1 MKKILIVMLVLVSLT
16 TMAFASGQQ
25 DGGDDM
31 IVVGLS
37 QESLDHPF
45 MITQRDQVIAAA
57 EAMPNVKVIAT
68 DGQGS
73 VVKQVAGIEDMLI
86 KGIDILL
93 VQAAKA
99 EGLKQELKKVHEKGI
114 PFMFVGK
121 PIHGTDAITMV
132 SMDNYLIGTEIGDY
146 VVEHLKA
153 KNGSVKGNVVV
164 IEGIPGDETSV
175 NRVGGFHEV
184 IDTHSGI
191 KVVAQQPA
199 DYRRPQAVS
208 VMQNVL
214 QANPAG
220 TLDVIF
226 AANGEMALGAV
237 QAVKDAGRL
246 DEVIIIGLDGQQEE
260 FDAIAAGEM
269 AATWTY
275 EPCGTQGY
283 EIAMQIL
290 NGESVDPEIIPASR
304 KITKDNV
311 AGQKPAF

>member
-1 MKKILIVMLVLVSLT
+1 MLVMISLT
-16 TMAFASGQQ
+16 GMVFAGGQQ
-25 DGGDDM
+25 EGGEDM
-31 IVVGLS
+31 IVIGLS

-45 MITQRDQVIAAA
+45 MITQRDQILEAAA
-57 EAMPNVKVIAT
+57 ALPNVKVIAT

-73 VVKQVAGIEDMLI
+73 VVTQVAGIEDMLT
-86 KGIDILL
+86 KGIDLL
-93 VQAAKA
+93 MVQAAKA

-121 PIHGTDAITMV
+121 PIMGTDAVTMV

-146 VVEHLKA
+146 VVDSLKS
-153 KNGSVKGNVVV
+153 KYGSVKGNVVV

-184 IDTHSGI
+184 IDKYSGI

-220 TLDVIF
+220 TLDVVF

-260 FDAIAAGEM
+260 LDAIAAGEM

-275 EPCGTQGY
+275 EPCGTQGF
-283 EIAMQIL
+283 ELAMKIL
-290 NGESVDPEIIPASR
+290 NGENVDEMVIPPSR
-304 KITKDNV
+304 KITKANV

>member
-1 MKKILIVMLVLVSLT
+1 MKKILVVMLVLISISGMV
-16 TMAFASGQQ
+16 FAAGQQ
-25 DGGDDM
+25 EGDDK
-31 IVVGLS
+31 IIIGLS

-45 MITQRDQVIAAA
+45 MITQRDQVLEAA
-57 EAMPNVKVIAT
+57 EAYPNIEVIAT

-73 VVKQVAGIEDMLI
+73 VVTQVAGIEDMLI

-121 PIHGTDAITMV
+121 PIMGTDAITMV

-146 VVEHLKA
+146 VVEHLKT
-153 KNGSVKGNVVV
+153 KHGSVKGNVVV

-175 NRVGGFHEV
+175 NRIGGFHEV
-184 IDTHSGI
+184 IDKESGI

-220 TLDVIF
+220 TLDVVF

-260 FDAIAAGEM
+260 LDAIAAGEM
-269 AATWTY
+269 SATWTY
-275 EPCGTQGY
+275 EPCGTQGF
-283 EIAMQIL
+283 ELAMKIL
-290 NGESVDPEIIPASR
+290 DGEAVDKMVIPASR
-304 KITKDNV
+304 KITIDNV

>member
-1 MKKILIVMLVLVSLT
+1 MKRFLIVMLVLISLSA
-16 TMAFASGQQ
+16 MAFAGGQQ
-25 DGGDDM
+25 DGGEDM
-31 IVVGLS
+31 IVIGLS

-45 MITQRDQVIAAA
+45 MVTQRDQIIESAKAL
-57 EAMPNVKVIAT
+57 PNVKVIAT

-73 VVKQVAGIEDMLI
+73 VVNQVAGIEDMLT

-93 VQAAKA
+93 LQAGKA

-132 SMDNYLIGTEIGDY
+132 SMDNYLIGTEIGEY
-146 VVEHLKA
+146 VVEELKA
-153 KNGSVKGNVVV
+153 KYGSVKGNVVV

-184 IDTHSGI
+184 IDTYSGI

-208 VMQNVL
+208 VMQNIL
-214 QANPAG
+214 QANPTG
-220 TLDVIF
+220 TLDVVF

-260 FDAIAAGEM
+260 LDAIAAGDM

-275 EPCGTQGY
+275 EPCGTQGF
-283 EIAMQIL
+283 ELAMKIL
-290 NGESVDPEIIPASR
+290 AGETVDLEVIPASR
-304 KITKDNV
+304 KITKENV

>member
-1 MKKILIVMLVLVSLT
+1 MKKILVVMLLLISITGMV
-16 TMAFASGQQ
+16 FAGGQQ
-25 DGGDDM
+25 EGGDDM
-31 IVVGLS
+31 IVIGLS

-45 MITQRDQVIAAA
+45 MITQRDQILDAA
-57 EAMPNVKVIAT
+57 EAYPNVKVIAT

-73 VVKQVAGIEDMLI
+73 VVKQVAGIEDMLT

-99 EGLKQELKKVHEKGI
+99 EGLKQELNKVHEKGI

-132 SMDNYLIGTEIGDY
+132 SMDNYLIGTEIGGY
-146 VVEHLKA
+146 VVDHLKG
-153 KNGSVKGNVVV
+153 KYGSVKGNVVV

-184 IDTHSGI
+184 IDKQSGI

-260 FDAIAAGEM
+260 LDAIAAGEM
-269 AATWTY
+269 SATWTY
-275 EPCGTQGY
+275 EPCGTQGF
-283 EIAMQIL
+283 ELAMKIL
-290 NGESVDPEIIPASR
+290 NGEKVDPEVIPASR